1 MNIFSSVKTFSLSR
15 TSWTLLLLFVIFF
28 TACAVVFQHVMNLAP
43 CVMCIYERI
52 AMLSIGGFAIIG
64 MINPNSTILRWVGL
78 AGWGASAYKGLMLSL
93 EHVHYQTSIF
103 ATCEALSLPSWAPL
117 NVWFPQFFEAPGDCS
132 EIAWE
137 FLTLS
142 MPQWLVIIF
151 AGNLLALGVIVL
163 SQFAK
168 AK

>member
-1 MNIFSSVKTFSLSR
+1 MNILSYIKAFSLSR
-15 TSWTLLLLFVIFF
+15 TSWAMLLLFVVFF
-28 TACAVVFQHVMNLAP
+28 TGCAVVFQHVMNLAP

-64 MINPNSTILRWVGL
+64 LINPNSTILRWVGL

-103 ATCEALSLPSWAPL
+103 ATCEALDLPSWAPL

-132 EIAWE
+132 EIAWQ

-142 MPQWLVIIF
+142 MPQWLVVIF
-151 AGNLLALGVIVL
+151 ASNLLAIGVIVL